1 MSKKIATSASGAE
14 DRIVIFQE
22 QAIRRTWHES
32 EWWFSVIDVV
42 GILSETAI
50 PKRYW
55 SDLKR
60 KLAQEAGS
68 EQPYE
73 KIVRLKLT
81 APDGKQRDTDVANT
95 ETLFRIIQSIPS
107 PKAEPFKRWLAQVGY
122 ERVKEIEDPELA
134 SRRARELYEAKGYPK
149 DWIEKRMR
157 SIAVRGA
164 LTDEWKARG
173 VAEGREYA
181 ILTAEIARATF
192 GVTPGDHKKLKGLEQ
207 AKTANLRDH
216 MTDLELIFTM
226 LGEAGT
232 TEIAKRKDAKG
243 FKQNQSAAR
252 EGGVVAGNARKE
264 LEAKTG
270 TSVVS
275 QQNYLAPAE
284 VSSGEIA
291 VTAFI
296 ETQTE
301 ALAPSAA
308 EKTKTRKRVAAK
320 VRQTI
325 EELGGTMP
333 EALPTPEKSI
343 QQIES
348 AKKKLEGEGRGK
360 KG

>member
-1 MSKKIATSASGAE
+1 MSKKTVAPKLLTE
-14 DRIVIFQE
+14 ERIVVFQE
-22 QAIRRTWHES
+22 KTIRRTWHEN

-42 GILSETAI
+42 GVLSESSYAN
-50 PKRYW
+50 RYW

-73 KIVRLKLT
+73 KIVRLKLA
-81 APDGKQRDTDVANT
+81 APDGKQRETDCAGT
-95 ETLFRIIQSIPS
+95 EILFRIIQSIPS

-157 SIAVRGA
+157 AIAVRGA

-173 VAEGREYA
+173 VAEGREYS

-192 GVTPGDHKKLKGLEQ
+192 GVTPGDHKKLKGLAQ

-232 TEIAKRKDAKG
+232 TEIAKRKDAQG
-243 FKQNQSAAR
+243 FKQNQTAAR

-270 TSVVS
+270 VPVVS
-275 QQNYLAPAE
+275 QQNYLNSPAAT
-284 VSSGEIA
+284 SAEIA

-296 ETQTE
+296 DTQTE

-308 EKTKTRKRVAAK
+308 DKLRMRKRVAAK
-320 VRQTI
+320 VHQTI
-325 EELGGTMP
+325 AELGDAIP
-333 EALPTPEKSI
+333 ETLPTSEASI
-343 QQIES
+343 QQIEKRKKQPG
-348 AKKKLEGEGRGK
+348 KKK
-360 KG
+360 